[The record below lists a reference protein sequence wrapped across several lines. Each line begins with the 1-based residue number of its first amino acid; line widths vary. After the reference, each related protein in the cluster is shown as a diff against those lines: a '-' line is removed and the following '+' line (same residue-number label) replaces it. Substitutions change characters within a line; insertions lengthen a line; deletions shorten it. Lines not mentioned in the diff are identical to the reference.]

1 MKEGILMKEDVRFQ
15 GPFQFQNSLYFLQSS
30 IHSEMCGQALVVA
43 TLPWVCTVYP
53 GKCSIALHR
62 KPAGRAGELL

>member
-30 IHSEMCGQALVVA
+30 IHPEMCGQALVVA

-53 GKCSIALHR
+53 GKCSIELHR
-62 KPAGRAGELL
+62 KPAGIAGELL